1 MTGAAARRRVSPRRT
16 GELRHRVA
24 KRTDVNRPPARSL
37 ERDGD
42 GARPEE
48 RVEGAVLRL
57 LPVVVPVVVA
67 GSAVLG
73 TALRRFGD
81 EEPSG
86 RTILGVLA
94 LLAAATLA
102 EAFPV
107 PLESL
112 PAGYV
117 SLVAIFVV
125 GTGVVYGWTAATI
138 VAFFARTLLEIWQ
151 RRPLVRLVY
160 NGATYSLGGAVAG
173 GAASLFEDGASG
185 LVLAVLAG
193 AVAFYVVNIVLV
205 SGVVA
210 RWAREPFLPL
220 LARTTQ
226 ATTLPFAIMA
236 SVSLMLVVLWER
248 SPFLAAALVGPLL
261 AIVLYQRSVHRALV
275 AMRLALTDPL
285 TGLGNHRHFGER
297 LEVELDRAEAR
308 REPVSLCLIDL
319 DDFKRINDSFGH
331 PVGDAVLREV
341 ADCLRHGG
349 EAFRLGGDEF
359 ALLLHGLGEDE
370 ALAIAETVVARLAG
384 LEHDR
389 GRGVC
394 FSAGVATYASAG
406 VARSDLR
413 RLADTALYRAKRDG
427 KNRVQAYQTSSVG
440 NAASAAMQLRR

>member
-1 MTGAAARRRVSPRRT
+1 V
-16 GELRHRVA
+16 VA
-24 KRTDVNRPPARSL
+24 
-37 ERDGD
+37 
-42 GARPEE
+42 
-48 RVEGAVLRL
+48 
-57 LPVVVPVVVA
+57 PVVVV

-73 TALRRFGD
+73 TAIRSFGD
-81 EEPSG
+81 QVPSG
-86 RTILGVLA
+86 QTLLGVLA
-94 LLAAATLA
+94 LLGAATLA

-107 PLESL
+107 PLERI

-117 SLVAIFVV
+117 SLAAVFLV
-125 GTGVVYGWTAATI
+125 GTGVVYGWAAATI

-160 NGATYSLGGAVAG
+160 NGGTYSLGGAVAG
-173 GAASLFEDGASG
+173 GAASLFDDGVSG
-185 LVLAVLAG
+185 LVLGVMAG
-193 AVAFYVVNIVLV
+193 AFAFYVVNIVLV

-210 RWAREPFLPL
+210 RWVQEPFLPL

-261 AIVLYQRSVHRALV
+261 AIVLYQRSVHRALA

-359 ALLLHGLGEDE
+359 ALLLHGLGEAE

-394 FSAGVATYASAG
+394 FSAGVATYPSAG
-406 VARSDLR
+406 VERSDLR
-413 RLADTALYRAKRDG
+413 RLADTALYRAKGEG
-427 KNRVQAYQTSSVG
+427 KNRVQAYRQEAGAPLHALGQTT
-440 NAASAAMQLRR
+440 